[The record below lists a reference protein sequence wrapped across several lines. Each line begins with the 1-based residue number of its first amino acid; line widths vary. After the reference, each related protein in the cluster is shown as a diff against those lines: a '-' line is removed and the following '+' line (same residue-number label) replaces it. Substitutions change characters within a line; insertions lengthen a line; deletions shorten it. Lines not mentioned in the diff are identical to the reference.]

1 MNGLFCIFPFYSQ
14 LWNYFLGYFSI
25 NMKCILDSKKGSF
38 QFIHPF
44 SLHRPWTSHNNPNTM
59 QARPTINK
67 FQITSVQTIKSPLY
81 KIQLMYTRRRLC
93 LGLKGFGLKKLINR
107 IKGIRDQ
114 Q

>member
-1 MNGLFCIFPFYSQ
+1 MKHCNNKF
-14 LWNYFLGYFSI
+14 NSI
-25 NMKCILDSKKGSF
+25 

-44 SLHRPWTSHNNPNTM
+44 SLHRPWTSHNNSYNM
-59 QARPTINK
+59 QARPNINK

-81 KIQLMYTRRRLC
+81 KIQLMYTRRHLC
-93 LGLKGFGLKKLINR
+93 LGLKEFGLKKLINR